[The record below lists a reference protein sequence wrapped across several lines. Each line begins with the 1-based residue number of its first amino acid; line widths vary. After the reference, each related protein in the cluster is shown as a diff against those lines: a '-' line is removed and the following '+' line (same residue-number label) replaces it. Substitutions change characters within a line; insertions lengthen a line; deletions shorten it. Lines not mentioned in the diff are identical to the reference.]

1 MTGMRTDNGHAVT
14 GLAHIQQSIR
24 DILTTPI
31 GARVMRREYGS
42 LLPELIDQP
51 LNDVTLLQAY
61 SATIMAITRWE
72 PRVRVLRVNR
82 QVDTAQHG
90 RALLGIDAQTHDGQ
104 RLHVEVPFS

>member
-1 MTGMRTDNGHAVT
+1 MRTNNGQRVT

-31 GARVMRREYGS
+31 GTRVMRREYGS

-61 SATIMAITRWE
+61 SASIMAITRWE

-104 RLHVEVPFS
+104 RVHVEVPIV

>member
-1 MTGMRTDNGHAVT
+1 MTGMRTENGQAIT

-31 GARVMRREYGS
+31 GTRVMRREYGS

-61 SATIMAITRWE
+61 SASIMAITRWE

-82 QVDTAQHG
+82 QVDASQHG
-90 RALLGIDAQTHDGQ
+90 RAWLEIDAQTHDGQ
-104 RLHVEVPFS
+104 RFHVEVPFT